1 MSEVIRRRR
10 RTANEK
16 ANHERW
22 MISYADMLTLLLA
35 FFILL
40 WSAATVNKSK
50 LMQAAAG
57 MMEAF
62 EGTPP
67 MLVGTP
73 STARGIEHSEP
84 VAVPL
89 PRPVASVSAPAA
101 PAKQEKAPVRQ
112 EQPIVSRAEQRRL
125 QPMLEAMKKLRQ
137 SLEQLLAPQLAQ
149 EQIALIDLPLS
160 LRIRLNAQI
169 LFASGQATLTP
180 AAQTLLDPIADTIA
194 KLPTDYLVTV
204 QGYTDDRPIRTATMS
219 SNWDLSTA
227 RAVSVV
233 NLFLN
238 REVPGESLSAEGFSK
253 YRPVSDNDTEAGR
266 AANRRVEILIT
277 APKQKETSDAE

>member
-10 RTANEK
+10 RTAQEK

-50 LMQAAAG
+50 LMEAAAG
-57 MMEAF
+57 MLQAF

-67 MLVGTP
+67 MLVAMP
-73 STARGIEHSEP
+73 SAPRGIEHS
-84 VAVPL
+84 
-89 PRPVASVSAPAA
+89 APAA
-101 PAKQEKAPVRQ
+101 VPHPVPSVPAPAPATKQEKP
-112 EQPIVSRAEQRRL
+112 EKPILSRAEQRRL

-137 SLEQLLAPQLAQ
+137 NLQQLLAPQIAQ
-149 EQIALIDLPLS
+149 QQIALIEQPLS

-180 AAQTLLDPIADTIA
+180 AAQNLLNPIADTLA
-194 KLPTDYLVTV
+194 QLPTGYLVTV
-204 QGYTDDRPIRTATMS
+204 QGYTDDRPIHTATMS

-233 NLFLN
+233 HLFEA
-238 REVPGESLSAEGFSK
+238 RSVPGESLSAEGFSK
-253 YRPVSDNDTEAGR
+253 FRPVDDNDTEAGR

-277 APKQKETSDAE
+277 APKPKEDPDAESE

>member
-1 MSEVIRRRR
+1 MSELIRRRR
-10 RTANEK
+10 RTAQEK

-50 LMQAAAG
+50 LMEAAAG
-57 MMEAF
+57 MLQAF

-67 MLVGTP
+67 MLVAVP
-73 STARGIEHSEP
+73 STARGIEHAAPEP
-84 VAVPL
+84 V
-89 PRPVASVSAPAA
+89 PRPVPSTQPPAPQV
-101 PAKQEKAPVRQ
+101 KQEKKEKQ
-112 EQPIVSRAEQRRL
+112 EPPILSRAEQRRL
-125 QPMLEAMKKLRQ
+125 RPMLEAMTKLRQ
-137 SLEQLLAPQLAQ
+137 NLQQLLAPQIAQ
-149 EQIALIDLPLS
+149 EQIALIEQPLS

-169 LFASGQATLTP
+169 LFASGQATLTT
-180 AAQTLLDPIADTIA
+180 AAQNLLDPLADTLA
-194 KLPTDYLVTV
+194 KLPTGYLVTV
-204 QGYTDDRPIRTATMS
+204 QGYTDDRPIHTAMMT

-233 NLFLN
+233 HLFED
-238 REVPGESLSAEGFSK
+238 RSVPGESLSAEGFSK
-253 YRPVSDNDTEAGR
+253 YRPVDDNDTEAGR

-277 APKQKETSDAE
+277 APKQKEGPDAESE

>member
-10 RTANEK
+10 RSAQEK

-50 LMQAAAG
+50 LMEAAAG
-57 MMEAF
+57 MLQAF

-67 MLVGTP
+67 MLVAVP
-73 STARGIEHSEP
+73 STARGIEHSAPEP
-84 VAVPL
+84 V
-89 PRPVASVSAPAA
+89 PRPVPSTQPPAPQV
-101 PAKQEKAPVRQ
+101 KQEK
-112 EQPIVSRAEQRRL
+112 PILSRAEQRRL
-125 QPMLEAMKKLRQ
+125 QPMLEAMAKLRQ
-137 SLEQLLAPQLAQ
+137 NLQQLLAPQIADK
-149 EQIALIDLPLS
+149 QIALIEQPLS

-169 LFASGQATLTP
+169 LFASGQAALTP
-180 AAQTLLDPIADTIA
+180 AAQNLLNPLADTLA
-194 KLPTDYLVTV
+194 KLPTGYLVTV
-204 QGYTDDRPIRTATMS
+204 QGYTDDRPIHTATMT

-233 NLFLN
+233 HLFED
-238 REVPGESLSAEGFSK
+238 RSVPGESLSAEGFSK
-253 YRPVSDNDTEAGR
+253 YRPVSENDTEAGR

-277 APKQKETSDAE
+277 APKQKEDSDAEPE

>member
-1 MSEVIRRRR
+1 VSEVIRRRR
-10 RTANEK
+10 RTAQEK

-50 LMQAAAG
+50 LMEAAAG
-57 MMEAF
+57 MLQAF

-67 MLVGTP
+67 MLVAMP
-73 STARGIEHSEP
+73 SAPRGIEHS
-84 VAVPL
+84 
-89 PRPVASVSAPAA
+89 APAA
-101 PAKQEKAPVRQ
+101 VPHPVPSVPAPAPAVKQEKQ
-112 EQPIVSRAEQRRL
+112 EKPILSRAEQRRL
-125 QPMLEAMKKLRQ
+125 QPMLEAMTKLRQ
-137 SLEQLLAPQLAQ
+137 NLQQLLAPQITQ
-149 EQIALIDLPLS
+149 QQIALIEQPLS

-180 AAQTLLDPIADTIA
+180 AAQNLLDPLADTLA
-194 KLPTDYLVTV
+194 RLPAGYLVTV
-204 QGYTDDRPIRTATMS
+204 QGYTDDRPIHTTTMT

-233 NLFLN
+233 HLFEA
-238 REVPGESLSAEGFSK
+238 RSVPGESLSAEGFSK
-253 YRPVSDNDTEAGR
+253 YRPVNDNDTEADR

-277 APKQKETSDAE
+277 APKPKEDPDAPSE

>member
-10 RTANEK
+10 RTAQEK

-50 LMQAAAG
+50 LMEAAAG
-57 MMEAF
+57 MLQAF

-67 MLVGTP
+67 MLVALP
-73 STARGIEHSEP
+73 STSHGIEHSTPEP
-84 VAVPL
+84 V
-89 PRPVASVSAPAA
+89 PRPVPSTQPPAP
-101 PAKQEKAPVRQ
+101 PAKQEKPVKQ
-112 EQPIVSRAEQRRL
+112 EKPILSRAEQRRL
-125 QPMLEAMKKLRQ
+125 QPMLEAMTKLRQ
-137 SLEQLLAPQLAQ
+137 NLEQMLAPEIAQ
-149 EQIALIDLPLS
+149 QHIALIEQPLS

-180 AAQTLLDPIADTIA
+180 AAQNLLNPLGDTLA
-194 KLPTDYLVTV
+194 KLPAGYLVTV
-204 QGYTDDRPIRTATMS
+204 QGYTDDRPIHTATMT

-233 NLFLN
+233 HLF
-238 REVPGESLSAEGFSK
+238 RARSVPGESLSAEGFSR
-253 YRPVSDNDTEAGR
+253 YRPVNDNDTDAGR

-277 APKQKETSDAE
+277 APKQKDAPDGDSE

>member
-1 MSEVIRRRR
+1 
-10 RTANEK
+10 
-16 ANHERW
+16 

-50 LMQAAAG
+50 LMEAAAG
-57 MMEAF
+57 MLQAF

-67 MLVGTP
+67 MLVAMP
-73 STARGIEHSEP
+73 SAPRGIEHS
-84 VAVPL
+84 
-89 PRPVASVSAPAA
+89 APAA
-101 PAKQEKAPVRQ
+101 VPHPVPSVPAPAPAVKQEKQ
-112 EQPIVSRAEQRRL
+112 EKPILSRAEQRRL
-125 QPMLEAMKKLRQ
+125 QPMLEAMTKLRQ
-137 SLEQLLAPQLAQ
+137 NLQQLLAPQITQ
-149 EQIALIDLPLS
+149 QQIALIEQPLS

-180 AAQTLLDPIADTIA
+180 AAQNLLDPLADTLA
-194 KLPTDYLVTV
+194 RLPAGYLVTV
-204 QGYTDDRPIRTATMS
+204 QGYTDDRPIHTTTMT

-233 NLFLN
+233 HLFEA
-238 REVPGESLSAEGFSK
+238 RSVPGESLSAEGFSK
-253 YRPVSDNDTEAGR
+253 YRPVNDNDTEADR

-277 APKQKETSDAE
+277 APKPKEDPDAPSE